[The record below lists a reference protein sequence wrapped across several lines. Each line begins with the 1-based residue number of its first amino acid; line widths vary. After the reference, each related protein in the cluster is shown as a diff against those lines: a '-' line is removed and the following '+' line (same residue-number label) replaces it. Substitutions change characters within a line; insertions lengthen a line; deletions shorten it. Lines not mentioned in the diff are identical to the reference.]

1 MQLDNNKNSNYNN
14 LDSLWG
20 ELPPLAPLRADSS
33 SSPKHEFPPCLVRSS
48 ERCIHI
54 YIYTMY
60 QLSSMY
66 HYFHNYYYYCLF
78 GILGAQRSRTVELLQ
93 KVPNIR
99 AQKKRRCTLHR
110 SLLIALLCSLLI
122 ALIAFIA
129 IVCCC
134 CMYSRAE
141 KDRHTILSLQ

>member
-1 MQLDNNKNSNYNN
+1 
-14 LDSLWG
+14 
-20 ELPPLAPLRADSS
+20 
-33 SSPKHEFPPCLVRSS
+33 
-48 ERCIHI
+48 
-54 YIYTMY
+54 MY
-60 QLSSMY
+60 QPSSMY

-110 SLLIALLCSLLI
+110 SLLIALLCPLLI

-134 CMYSRAE
+134 CM
-141 KDRHTILSLQ
+141 